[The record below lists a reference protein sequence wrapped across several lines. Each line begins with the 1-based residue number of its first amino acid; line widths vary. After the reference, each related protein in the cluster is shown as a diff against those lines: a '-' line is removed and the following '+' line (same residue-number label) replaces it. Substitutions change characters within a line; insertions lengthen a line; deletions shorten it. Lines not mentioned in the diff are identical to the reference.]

1 MPEQQLINVT
11 LEYGQGYD
19 EVEGKDTTLRTKIY
33 DVTSTVKDKI
43 LDYHLHKIVYTLNAN
58 QTIQSL
64 KFLYKDRYN
73 GSIKTLLDTTEG
85 VKGNEIEE
93 EIEFSDLEEIT
104 QVFFYVSKEE
114 RLVSI
119 CIETNHG
126 KTKYIGDSS
135 KGELIKDDDLDTKNN
150 VVVGFG
156 VNANKKFGVTSMF
169 CYILDKNKYG
179 IFQYSGLLQLRAKL
193 KANKDF
199 RANLESKKDSLNEN
213 QKLLLNTCDLA
224 DAAFFPVV
232 SYVMSQ

>member
-1 MPEQQLINVT
+1 MTEQQLINVT

-19 EVEGKDTTLRTKIY
+19 EVEEKDTTKRTKIY
-33 DVTSTVKDKI
+33 DVTSEVKDKI

-64 KFLYKDRYN
+64 KFLYKDRFN
-73 GSIKTLLDTTEG
+73 GSIKALLDTTEG
-85 VKGNEIEE
+85 QKGNEKEE
-93 EIEFSDLEEIT
+93 EIEFTDLEEII

-126 KTKYIGDSS
+126 KTKYIGDYS
-135 KGELIKDDDLDTKNN
+135 KGELIRDYDLDTKNN
-150 VVVGFG
+150 VVIGFG
-156 VNANKKFGVTSMF
+156 VNANKNYGVTSMF

-193 KANKDF
+193 KTNKDF
-199 RANLESKKDSLNEN
+199 RANLETKKDSLNES
-213 QKLLLNTCDLA
+213 QKLLLNTCDLP
-224 DAAFFPVV
+224 DAAFFPIV
-232 SYVMSQ
+232 SYIMTQ